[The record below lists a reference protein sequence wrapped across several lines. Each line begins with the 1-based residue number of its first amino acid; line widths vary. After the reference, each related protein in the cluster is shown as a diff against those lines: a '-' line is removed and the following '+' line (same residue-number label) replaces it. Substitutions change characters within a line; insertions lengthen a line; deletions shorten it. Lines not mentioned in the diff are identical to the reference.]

1 MHTRRVAT
9 FLLGAWLGCSLF
21 MTLVAL
27 QNVHSSDLVLTS
39 PVGPVG
45 NMIKALGQDQIMLL
59 LRHHAAEQTRS
70 LYSIWEQAQVGLGVA
85 LGICLYFA
93 TQKRILSLVLCGVML
108 AVVLFQLWAITPELS
123 YRGREMDFSPGSA
136 TNTAMVRT
144 LLLYQVMVV
153 SEGLKLVVGGILAS
167 YLFVFRT
174 SRKRSSR
181 REVDTIDHADHSHVD
196 G

>member
-1 MHTRRVAT
+1 
-9 FLLGAWLGCSLF
+9 

>member
-1 MHTRRVAT
+1 
-9 FLLGAWLGCSLF
+9 

-39 PVGPVG
+39 PIGPVG
-45 NMIKALGQDQIMLL
+45 TMIKALGQDQIMLL

-70 LYSIWEQAQVGLGVA
+70 LYSIWEEAQVGLAVA

-108 AVVLFQLWAITPELS
+108 TVVLFQLWAITPELS
-123 YRGREMDFSPGSA
+123 YRGRETDFPPGSA
-136 TNTAMVRT
+136 TNAATVRT
-144 LLLYQVMVV
+144 LLLYQVMVA